1 MAARVSAVV
10 LALLALCSAAASME
24 VTFNP
29 SSVKQLKELSSAIIT
44 VWANESF
51 SNFSIYA
58 NSTNPVVAQV
68 STEPIE
74 FLPTSEN
81 FSKFK
86 TNFSVYGNFL
96 GYSKVFLQAYP
107 IGVNSSNGNPIDES
121 AELPVSVIRVKRL
134 ADQIFIITVPILV
147 SLIYINF
154 GCALNWTV
162 VKNTLK
168 RPIGPAIGFVS
179 QFVFMPLIS
188 FGLARYLF
196 PNQPAL
202 QLGLFFTGCSPG
214 GGASNIWTVA
224 LNGNLD
230 LSITMTAISTFASFA
245 MIPFWVFTL
254 GHVIFE
260 EANLGV
266 PYNKIATIAVGLLV
280 PLIIGTLIQF
290 HLPRVS
296 KFLVKILKPFAV
308 FLIIFI
314 VGFATI
320 TNLHLFS
327 FMDWRV
333 FVGGICVPWLG
344 YIFGALLA
352 RILRQS
358 GYDIIAISVE
368 TGVQNT
374 GISIY
379 LLKFALEAPESDIAQ
394 VCPVAVA
401 LMTPIP
407 LAILSL
413 IFRIWDCKSDKHLK
427 GAEKLSD
434 NEVETPPD
442 NNSRNTDPSSIY

>member
-1 MAARVSAVV
+1 MKSVAIF
-10 LALLALCSAAASME
+10 ALLALAFVRSETTMK
-24 VTFNP
+24 VTFDP
-29 SSVKQLKELSSAIIT
+29 SSVKQLRELSSTIVT

-51 SNFSIYA
+51 NDVSVYAKATAPDVVELSTDEILFLPSNENNSRFKANFSIYGTFLGTCNVFLVAVPKEA
-58 NSTNPVVAQV
+58 NASA
-68 STEPIE
+68 EAPIE
-74 FLPTSEN
+74 KSL
-81 FSKFK
+81 
-86 TNFSVYGNFL
+86 
-96 GYSKVFLQAYP
+96 
-107 IGVNSSNGNPIDES
+107 I
-121 AELPVSVIRVKRL
+121 LPVSVIRTKRL
-134 ADQIFIITVPILV
+134 VDKIFIITVPILV

-179 QFVFMPLIS
+179 QFLFMPLIS
-188 FGLARYLF
+188 FGIGRLLF
-196 PNQPAL
+196 PDQPAL

-254 GHVIFE
+254 GHIIFE
-260 EANLGV
+260 DANLGV
-266 PYNKIATIAVGLLV
+266 PYNKIATIAAGLLV

-308 FLIIFI
+308 LLIIFI
-314 VGFATI
+314 IVFATI
-320 TNLHLFS
+320 TNLHLFR
-327 FMDWRV
+327 FMNWKV

-344 YIFGALLA
+344 YVFGALVA

-358 GYDIIAISVE
+358 GCDIIAISVE

-407 LAILSL
+407 LAILSC
-413 IFRIWDCKSDKHLK
+413 IFRMRDCKRGNHLK
-427 GAEKLSD
+427 GAEKLSSQD
-434 NEVETPPD
+434 AETPPD
-442 NNSRNTDPSSIY
+442 TNSRNTDQSVY